1 MMTILEACALV
12 MVAVAAVTIAV
23 TIYATL
29 RNIQKTRDTRKVR
42 EKAVEPVEE
51 IKCYCFSWEDL
62 GVPEGIS
69 CHDKFDDETIALAEE
84 AEIFPSDYVSM
95 QKITAY
101 LRTHPLPLKRGDV
114 IKIDPE
120 NAYRNDNTY
129 LWDGERVITLFFEI
143 DDYGSLP
150 PSFEITDQ
158 NNLEPETY
166 FDHVTHNRI
175 IWLSQAIR
183 DRIIINDDGCGGLK
197 TTVTIKAREW
207 RVKVS
212 EYNSEYFPDFPESI
226 QERAL
231 LYNEAIRNG
240 RCHFYMGDKD
250 RDDTDEGAIYVWI

>member
-1 MMTILEACALV
+1 MTILEACALV
-12 MVAVAAVTIAV
+12 VVAAV

-29 RNIQKTRDTRKVR
+29 RNIRKTRDTLVR

-51 IKCYCFSWEDL
+51 IKCYCFSWKDL

-69 CHDKFDDETIALAEE
+69 CHDKFDDETITLAEE

-114 IKIDPE
+114 LKIDPE
-120 NAYRNDNTY
+120 NAYRNENTY
-129 LWDGERVITLFFEI
+129 LWDGKQVITLFDEI
-143 DDYGSLP
+143 DEYGSLP

-183 DRIIINDDGCGGLK
+183 DRIVLNDDGGGGLK
-197 TTVTIKAREW
+197 TTSLSPSKNEPCCTTKLFATVDAISTWVIKIGMIPTRELFMYGFD
-207 RVKVS
+207 S
-212 EYNSEYFPDFPESI
+212 
-226 QERAL
+226 
-231 LYNEAIRNG
+231 
-240 RCHFYMGDKD
+240 
-250 RDDTDEGAIYVWI
+250 